1 MAYGPGQAYP
11 PYPAAPAL
19 PVSAGV
25 NPSWLA
31 GSADRERTVGVL
43 RAGFTEGRLSQ
54 DELDDR
60 VAQAYAARTYGDLWA
75 LTADLPA
82 GPLPYPPGLAYPQG
96 PYQQSPAVLY
106 ESESPSHW
114 HSAAALVITALVIF
128 TLAALVTAIATA
140 HAQPSTVPADSAG
153 SAGPGSALPAAGS
166 AAPAGSAPARS
177 AGPVGPVHHERHRG
191 EVGHAPRPVRPK
203 NGLFSAVSCRPAGWT
218 GPRRTPPGARR
229 RGRWSSSASC
239 LPSASPAAC
248 ACA

>member
-1 MAYGPGQAYP
+1 MAYGPDQAHP

-19 PVSAGV
+19 PVSGGV

-43 RAGFTEGRLSQ
+43 RAGFTEGRLTQ

-60 VAQAYAARTYGDLWA
+60 VARAYAARTYGDLWA

-82 GPLPYPPGLAYPQG
+82 GPLPYPPDLPYPQG

-106 ESESPSHW
+106 KTESPSHW

-140 HAQPSTVPADSAG
+140 HAQPVPFPQS
-153 SAGPGSALPAAGS
+153 PFQQ
-166 AAPAGSAPARS
+166 APLQHVQPFQQAQLAP
-177 AGPVGPVHHERHRG
+177 
-191 EVGHAPRPVRPK
+191 
-203 NGLFSAVSCRPAGWT
+203 FIT
-218 GPRRTPPGARR
+218 GG
-229 RGRWSSSASC
+229 GRA
-239 LPSASPAAC
+239 
-248 ACA
+248 

>member
-19 PVSAGV
+19 PMSAGV
-25 NPSWLA
+25 NSSWLA

-43 RAGFTEGRLSQ
+43 RAGFTEGRLTQ

-60 VAQAYAARTYGDLWA
+60 VAHAYAARTYGDLWA

-82 GPLPYPPGLAYPQG
+82 GPLPCPPGLPYPQG

-114 HSAAALVITALVIF
+114 RSAAALVITALVIF

-140 HAQPSTVPADSAG
+140 HAQPNPFQQFQQVQPVQVLPYQQQVKLPQP
-153 SAGPGSALPAAGS
+153 GPLRNAQQAHL
-166 AAPAGSAPARS
+166 APFITSG
-177 AGPVGPVHHERHRG
+177 
-191 EVGHAPRPVRPK
+191 
-203 NGLFSAVSCRPAGWT
+203 T
-218 GPRRTPPGARR
+218 GGK
-229 RGRWSSSASC
+229 
-239 LPSASPAAC
+239 
-248 ACA
+248 